1 MWMRTILDKSEKRK
15 KKKKK
20 KKNKKKIKMREL
32 KNGGKDYK
40 KKIRTILELIIVSQK
55 RLSAHGVCASTIN
68 KQ

>member
-1 MWMRTILDKSEKRK
+1 
-15 KKKKK
+15 
-20 KKNKKKIKMREL
+20 MREL

>member
-1 MWMRTILDKSEKRK
+1 MK
-15 KKKKK
+15 KE

-40 KKIRTILELIIVSQK
+40 KRMRTILELIIVSQK